1 LVFFVNNF
9 FDKLLYQIF
18 LTKSFSFFKIFSTIF
33 SYNFDWII
41 LQMFFINFCC
51 KRFMWIFF
59 YVNRREEAW
68 VGRGGTVGQTH
79 VCGST
84 ASSPPCGRP

>member
-33 SYNFDWII
+33 SYNFD
-41 LQMFFINFCC
+41 
-51 KRFMWIFF
+51 
-59 YVNRREEAW
+59 
-68 VGRGGTVGQTH
+68 
-79 VCGST
+79 
-84 ASSPPCGRP
+84 